1 MMRINEDI
9 KNSMNTR
16 IGLNGKM
23 RIQHIFTYK
32 RPTSSRKGRSRLISY
47 RKKVTK
53 SAPFWVTA
61 KKAGLQQQANVNEST
76 YARCQIQL
84 FCGNPIYMV
93 PIVSIQDM
101 QKCPR

>member
-32 RPTSSRKGRSRLISY
+32 RPTSSRKGRSRFISY

-61 KKAGLQQQANVNEST
+61 KKAGLQQ
-76 YARCQIQL
+76 
-84 FCGNPIYMV
+84 
-93 PIVSIQDM
+93 
-101 QKCPR
+101 